1 MKKKKDKT
9 EGPQGIFGTTEN
21 PDGNIPSEGGKAS
34 RGSGKK
40 EKALSVAGKV
50 IWGIF
55 VLVTLFNTIYFL
67 QEDEYGVIRTLGNT
81 QIVETPGM
89 KFKIPY
95 FQQVIKVSKAAKQF
109 SVGYD
114 LESDVSVEG
123 ESFMITSDY
132 NFVNVDFYFEYQITD
147 PVKYL
152 YASETP
158 ETVVKNLAQSYIR
171 DTVGTCKVDD
181 VLTTGKYQI
190 QTSVREQLQERL
202 QTQGITCT
210 QATISRDIKQLH
222 LIKEPVGQGRY
233 RYTVSSQRNRL
244 NVADKLR
251 TIFRE
256 SIISVDFAQNIV
268 VVKTMAGLANAAAAA
283 LDGMNVPYMVG
294 TLAGD
299 DTAFLLMRD
308 TESARTF
315 CEEIHEMLR

>member
-1 MKKKKDKT
+1 MKNDRQRRIL
-9 EGPQGIFGTTEN
+9 E
-21 PDGNIPSEGGKAS
+21 
-34 RGSGKK
+34 
-40 EKALSVAGKV
+40 
-50 IWGIF
+50 
-55 VLVTLFNTIYFL
+55 
-67 QEDEYGVIRTLGNT
+67 
-81 QIVETPGM
+81 IVEREA
-89 KFKIPY
+89 I
-95 FQQVIKVSKAAKQF
+95 
-109 SVGYD
+109 
-114 LESDVSVEG
+114 
-123 ESFMITSDY
+123 
-132 NFVNVDFYFEYQITD
+132 
-147 PVKYL
+147 
-152 YASETP
+152 
-158 ETVVKNLAQSYIR
+158 
-171 DTVGTCKVDD
+171 DT
-181 VLTTGKYQI
+181 Q
-190 QTSVREQLQERL
+190 EQLQQRL
-202 QTQGITCT
+202 QEQGVTCT

>member
-1 MKKKKDKT
+1 MKTDRQSMLL
-9 EGPQGIFGTTEN
+9 EIIE
-21 PDGNIPSEGGKAS
+21 
-34 RGSGKK
+34 K
-40 EKALSVAGKV
+40 EDV
-50 IWGIF
+50 
-55 VLVTLFNTIYFL
+55 
-67 QEDEYGVIRTLGNT
+67 DT
-81 QIVETPGM
+81 Q
-89 KFKIPY
+89 
-95 FQQVIKVSKAAKQF
+95 
-109 SVGYD
+109 
-114 LESDVSVEG
+114 
-123 ESFMITSDY
+123 
-132 NFVNVDFYFEYQITD
+132 
-147 PVKYL
+147 
-152 YASETP
+152 
-158 ETVVKNLAQSYIR
+158 
-171 DTVGTCKVDD
+171 
-181 VLTTGKYQI
+181 
-190 QTSVREQLQERL
+190 EQLQQRL
-202 QTQGITCT
+202 QEQGVRCT

>member
-1 MKKKKDKT
+1 MKTDRQSMIL
-9 EGPQGIFGTTEN
+9 EIIE
-21 PDGNIPSEGGKAS
+21 
-34 RGSGKK
+34 K
-40 EKALSVAGKV
+40 EDV
-50 IWGIF
+50 
-55 VLVTLFNTIYFL
+55 
-67 QEDEYGVIRTLGNT
+67 DT
-81 QIVETPGM
+81 Q
-89 KFKIPY
+89 
-95 FQQVIKVSKAAKQF
+95 
-109 SVGYD
+109 
-114 LESDVSVEG
+114 
-123 ESFMITSDY
+123 
-132 NFVNVDFYFEYQITD
+132 
-147 PVKYL
+147 
-152 YASETP
+152 
-158 ETVVKNLAQSYIR
+158 
-171 DTVGTCKVDD
+171 
-181 VLTTGKYQI
+181 
-190 QTSVREQLQERL
+190 EQLQQRL
-202 QTQGITCT
+202 QEQGVRCT

-222 LIKEPVGQGRY
+222 LIKEPVGHGQY